1 MDRSPGSL
9 ENSIDVSAKTITDP
23 AGKNASVIFETDAL
37 RISGIHQCTLKDV
50 YAAAMGKNIWPMRY
64 IRNRG
69 SIRINEQIKLARSR
83 VAVIGAGGLGGYV
96 IELLARTGIGRI
108 TVVDGG
114 CFDESNLNRQL
125 LADTAAIGKNKA
137 SVAAERIGRINP
149 AVAVDLHAV
158 YLDGGNAEG
167 LLDGCDLVVDALDNM
182 ETRRVLKKTCRT
194 LKTPLVHGAIS
205 GFEGRV
211 MGIFPDDPDI
221 KALFENG
228 EGPTAEALMGT
239 PAVAPAAIASLQVM
253 EALKILL
260 QRGRHFRKTMLY
272 ADLESGT
279 FQDFTF

>member
-1 MDRSPGSL
+1 MDRSPGTL

-23 AGKNASVIFETDAL
+23 AGKNAPVIFETDAL

-50 YAAAMGKNIWPMRY
+50 YAAAMGKNIWPVRY

-96 IELLARTGIGRI
+96 IEILARIGIGRL

-125 LADTAAIGKNKA
+125 LADTAAIGKKKA
-137 SVAAERIGRINP
+137 FIAAERVGRINP
-149 AVAVDLHAV
+149 AVDVYPHTV
-158 YLDGGNAEG
+158 YLDGDNAEG
-167 LLDGCDLVVDALDNM
+167 FLDGCNLVVDALDNM

-194 LKTPLVHGAIS
+194 LNIPLVHGAIC
-205 GFEGRV
+205 GFEGRI

-221 KALFENG
+221 QALFDNG
-228 EGPTAEALMGT
+228 EGPAAEALMGT
-239 PAVAPAAIASLQVM
+239 PAVAPAVIASLQAM
-253 EALKILL
+253 EAVKILL
-260 QRGRHFRKTMLY
+260 QRGRSFRKTMLY
-272 ADLESGT
+272 ADLENGI
-279 FQDFTF
+279 FNDFTF